1 MVAAG
6 VRNHPGTNFLDA
18 NGGLTFVKRD
28 KAIETYEELV
38 ALVQEH
44 LGVRL

>member
-6 VRNHPGTNFLDA
+6 VRNLPGTIFLDA

-28 KAIETYEELV
+28 KVIETYEELV
-38 ALVQEH
+38 ALVQGH